1 MSHKYRPKGVNLVE
15 RKIGSNGVYAAWLI
29 FLLISL
35 LINIPYIFIFK
46 IESSAQV
53 NTNET
58 IVILKPDIEVMSNP
72 IWLNSIA
79 IVYFLKDSFSIF
91 LICSFNL
98 KISIGLRKR
107 SFSLNKDENQNS
119 NSLSSTSRRKER
131 KVSYMILLLC
141 IFLFASNISEPF
153 YRIKRKLNLLF
164 FTKFNYL
171 GYYLAI
177 SNIISF
183 LCSYFKLFIY
193 LIFSKT
199 FLRQFKKSFLSI
211 QLEKWKKRTKY

>member
-1 MSHKYRPKGVNLVE
+1 MSRKYRHKGAKLVE
-15 RKIGSNGVYAAWLI
+15 RKNRNISVYAASLI

-53 NTNET
+53 NSNET
-58 IVILKPDIEVMSNP
+58 MVILKPDIEVISNP

-98 KISIGLRKR
+98 KISMGLRKR
-107 SFSLNKDENQNS
+107 SYKAENQNC
-119 NSLSSTSRRKER
+119 NSLSSKSRRKER

-141 IFLFASNISEPF
+141 IFLFASNIPEPF

-199 FLRQFKKSFLSI
+199 FLRQFKMSFLRKRLNISNSI
-211 QLEKWKKRTKY
+211 